1 MTRRQPVATT
11 ALPRSRGRALVALVG
26 HLGLG
31 IAASWAALAVAYAPF
46 GPSTAT
52 WSAAAA
58 LMVMAL
64 AARVTRG
71 GDRSRLIRAIRTV
84 PFIAIGAVATWF
96 WLVPAPATA
105 DWRPECAGT
114 ARVSIDGDRA
124 TVQDVRA
131 FRYRSSDTDFEARWE
146 TRSYDLA
153 ALDRVDVFFSHW
165 GPRLIC
171 HTFLGFG
178 FALPDGRREHVCVSI
193 EARKR
198 AGQEYSALGGLFRQ
212 FTLQYVWADE
222 TDVVRVRTDFRG
234 ETVRRYR
241 LRLDPP
247 EVRRLFERY
256 ARETERLAAKP
267 RWYNAVTQSCG
278 VDMLR
283 TALGGRMGP
292 IPTPRDLLN
301 GLWEEDACAEGR
313 TEPRMAL
320 EATLEAADITSD
332 ARAAG
337 TAGSEAFG
345 AAIRAREVSLGAP
358 RIADG
363 LRSSG
368 S

>member
-1 MTRRQPVATT
+1 MA
-11 ALPRSRGRALVALVG
+11 AALVAGSFLSGAVRTTRRPW
-26 HLGLG
+26 
-31 IAASWAALAVAYAPF
+31 AS
-46 GPSTAT
+46 
-52 WSAAAA
+52 
-58 LMVMAL
+58 L
-64 AARVTRG
+64 AAR
-71 GDRSRLIRAIRTV
+71 AF
-84 PFIAIGAVATWF
+84 PFIASLGVLTWF
-96 WLVPAPATA
+96 WLVPAPASA

-114 ARVSIDGDRA
+114 ARVVLEHDRA
-124 TVQDVRA
+124 TVRDVRA
-131 FRYRSSDTDFEARWE
+131 FRYRSSDMDAEPRWE
-146 TRSYDLA
+146 TRTYDLA

-165 GPRLIC
+165 GPKFIC
-171 HTFLGFG
+171 HTFLSFG

-198 AGQEYSALGGLFRQ
+198 SGQEYSAIGGMFRQ

-256 ARETERLAAKP
+256 AHETERLAAEP

-283 TALGGRMGP
+283 TALGGRMGL
-292 IPTPRDLLN
+292 IPSPRDLLN
-301 GLWEEDACAEGR
+301 GLWEEDACLEGR

-320 EATLEAADITSD
+320 DATLEAADITAD

-337 TAGSEAFG
+337 AAGSEAFG
-345 AAIRAREVSLGAP
+345 AAIRARDVSLGAP

>member
-1 MTRRQPVATT
+1 MALVPAIAKPSRPTWWTRTSGALPFVAT
-11 ALPRSRGRALVALVG
+11 
-26 HLGLG
+26 
-31 IAASWAALAVAYAPF
+31 LAVAA
-46 GPSTAT
+46 
-52 WSAAAA
+52 
-58 LMVMAL
+58 
-64 AARVTRG
+64 
-71 GDRSRLIRAIRTV
+71 
-84 PFIAIGAVATWF
+84 WF

-105 DWRPECAGT
+105 DWRPECSGT
-114 ARVSIDGDRA
+114 ARVEIDGDRA
-124 TVQDVRA
+124 TVRDVRA
-131 FRYRSSDTDFEARWE
+131 FRYRSSDADFEPRWE
-146 TRSYDLA
+146 TRTYDLA
-153 ALDRVDVFFSHW
+153 TLDRVDVFFSHW
-165 GPRLIC
+165 GPKFIC
-171 HTFLGFG
+171 HTFVSFG
-178 FALPDGRREHVCVSI
+178 FALPDGRREQVCVSI

-198 AGQEYSALGGLFRQ
+198 TGQEYSALGGMFRQ

-241 LRLDPP
+241 LRLEPP

-256 ARETERLAAKP
+256 AKETERLAVRP

-283 TALGGRMGP
+283 TALGGRMGAVP
-292 IPTPRDLLN
+292 APRDLLN
-301 GLWEEDACAEGR
+301 GLWEEEACLEGR
-313 TEPRMAL
+313 TEPRMPL
-320 EATLEAADITSD
+320 EATLKAADVTAD

-345 AAIRAREVSLGAP
+345 AAIRARDVSMGAP

>member
-1 MTRRQPVATT
+1 MQLTR
-11 ALPRSRGRALVALVG
+11 
-26 HLGLG
+26 G
-31 IAASWAALAVAYAPF
+31 IAVGWATLAVAFAPS
-46 GPSTAT
+46 GPSITT
-52 WSAAAA
+52 WVLAGS
-58 LMVMAL
+58 L
-64 AARVTRG
+64 AAISLLTHVGRSTRPPWTA
-71 GDRSRLIRAIRTV
+71 RALGAF
-84 PFIAIGAVATWF
+84 PFIAALAVATWF

-114 ARVSIDGDRA
+114 ARVAIDHDHA
-124 TVQDVRA
+124 TVRDVRA
-131 FRYRSSDTDFEARWE
+131 FRYRSSDTDFEPRWE
-146 TRSYDLA
+146 TRSYDLS

-165 GPRLIC
+165 GPKFIC
-171 HTFLGFG
+171 HTFLSFG

-198 AGQEYSALGGLFRQ
+198 SGQEYSALGGMFRQ

-256 ARETERLAAKP
+256 AHETERLAAEP

-283 TALGGRMGP
+283 TALGGRMGL
-292 IPTPRDLLN
+292 IPSPRDLLN
-301 GLWEEDACAEGR
+301 GLWEEDACLEGR

-320 EATLEAADITSD
+320 DATLEAADITAD

-337 TAGSEAFG
+337 PAGSEAFG
-345 AAIRAREVSLGAP
+345 AAIRARDVSLGAP

-363 LRSSG
+363 LRSG
-368 S
+368 GR

>member
-1 MTRRQPVATT
+1 MDQRQLAGGTAHSPVPRRPLAAW
-11 ALPRSRGRALVALVG
+11 ALGAV
-26 HLGLG
+26 LG
-31 IAASWAALAVAYAPF
+31 IALAWAALAIAYAPS
-46 GPSTAT
+46 GPSVAT
-52 WSAAAA
+52 WTVAGAVTAAA
-58 LMVMAL
+58 LFARF
-64 AARVTRG
+64 ARPARGTWFARVTG
-71 GDRSRLIRAIRTV
+71 ALPFMV
-84 PFIAIGAVATWF
+84 PLAVVTWF
-96 WLVPAPATA
+96 WLVPAPASA

-124 TVQDVRA
+124 TVRDVRA
-131 FRYRSSDTDFEARWE
+131 FRYRSSDTDFEPRWE
-146 TRSYDLA
+146 TRSYDLT
-153 ALDRVDVFFSHW
+153 ALDGVDVFFSHW
-165 GPRLIC
+165 GPKFIC
-171 HTFLGFG
+171 HTFLSFG
-178 FALPDGRREHVCVSI
+178 FALPDGRHEHVCVSI

-198 AGQEYSALGGLFRQ
+198 TGQEYSALGGMFRQ

-256 ARETERLAAKP
+256 ARETERLAAQP

-292 IPTPRDLLN
+292 VPTPSDLLN

-313 TEPRMAL
+313 TEPRMTL
-320 EATLEAADITSD
+320 DATLEAADITSD

-345 AAIRAREVSLGAP
+345 AAIRARNVSLGAP

>member
-1 MTRRQPVATT
+1 MAHGF
-11 ALPRSRGRALVALVG
+11 AVG
-26 HLGLG
+26 
-31 IAASWAALAVAYAPF
+31 WAALAVAFAPS
-46 GPSTAT
+46 GPSLTTWVIAGSLVMLSLLTQAIRSTRSPWAARMLNAFPFTAT
-52 WSAAAA
+52 
-58 LMVMAL
+58 L
-64 AARVTRG
+64 
-71 GDRSRLIRAIRTV
+71 
-84 PFIAIGAVATWF
+84 AVATWF
-96 WLVPAPATA
+96 WLVPVPATA

-114 ARVSIDGDRA
+114 ARVAIDHDRA
-124 TVQDVRA
+124 TVRDVRA
-131 FRYRSSDTDFEARWE
+131 FRYRSSDSDFESRWE
-146 TRSYDLA
+146 TRSYDLS

-165 GPRLIC
+165 GPKFIC
-171 HTFLGFG
+171 HTFLSFG
-178 FALPDGRREHVCVSI
+178 FARPDGRREHVCVSI

-198 AGQEYSALGGLFRQ
+198 SGQEYSALGGMFRQ

-256 ARETERLAAKP
+256 AHETERLAAEP

-283 TALGGRMGP
+283 TALGGRMGL
-292 IPTPRDLLN
+292 IPSPRDLLN
-301 GLWEEDACAEGR
+301 GLWEEDACLEGR

-320 EATLEAADITSD
+320 DATLEAADITAD
-332 ARAAG
+332 AQAAG
-337 TAGSEAFG
+337 AAGSEAFG
-345 AAIRAREVSLGAP
+345 AAIRARDVSLGAP

>member
-1 MTRRQPVATT
+1 MSRRQPVATA
-11 ALPRSRGRALVALVG
+11 ALPSALGRTLVG
-26 HLGLG
+26 LVVRITLGFLVL
-31 IAASWAALAVAYAPF
+31 WAALALAYAPF
-46 GPSTAT
+46 GPSGFT
-52 WSAAAA
+52 WSAAA
-58 LMVMAL
+58 LLAL
-64 AARVTRG
+64 ASLGSMVARRGERTR
-71 GDRSRLIRAIRTV
+71 SVQALRAL
-84 PFIAIGAVATWF
+84 PFISVCAVGTWF
-96 WLVPAPATA
+96 WLVPAPATS

-114 ARVSIDGDRA
+114 ARVSIEGDRA
-124 TVQDVRA
+124 TVRDVRA
-131 FRYRSSDTDFEARWE
+131 FRYRTSDADFEPRWE
-146 TRSYDLA
+146 TRSYELA
-153 ALDRVDVFFSHW
+153 SLDRVDVFFSHW
-165 GPRLIC
+165 GPKFIC
-171 HTFLGFG
+171 HTFLSFG

-198 AGQEYSALGGLFRQ
+198 TGQEYSALGGMFRQ

-256 ARETERLAAKP
+256 ARETERLAAEP

-283 TALGGRMGP
+283 TARGGRMGL
-292 IPTPRDLLN
+292 IPTPSELLN
-301 GLWEEDACAEGR
+301 GLWERDACAQGR
-313 TEPRMAL
+313 TEPRMTL
-320 EATLEAADITSD
+320 EATLKDADVTSD

-337 TAGSEAFG
+337 TADAEAFG
-345 AAIRAREVSLGAP
+345 EAIRTRDVSLGTP

>member
-1 MTRRQPVATT
+1 MV
-11 ALPRSRGRALVALVG
+11 LIG

-31 IAASWAALAVAYAPF
+31 IAACWAALAVAYAPS
-46 GPSTAT
+46 GPSGVT
-52 WSAAAA
+52 WSAAAV
-58 LMVMAL
+58 LVTMAFVSR
-64 AARVTRG
+64 ATRKG
-71 GDRSRLIRAIRTV
+71 RRSRLVRAARTA

-124 TVQDVRA
+124 TVRDVRA
-131 FRYRSSDTDFEARWE
+131 FRYRSSDTDFEPRWE

-171 HTFLGFG
+171 HTFLSFG

-198 AGQEYSALGGLFRQ
+198 AGQEYSALGGMFRQ

-222 TDVVRVRTDFRG
+222 TDVVRVRTDLRG

-256 ARETERLAAKP
+256 ARETERLAAQP

>member
-1 MTRRQPVATT
+1 M
-11 ALPRSRGRALVALVG
+11 
-26 HLGLG
+26 
-31 IAASWAALAVAYAPF
+31 
-46 GPSTAT
+46 
-52 WSAAAA
+52 
-58 LMVMAL
+58 
-64 AARVTRG
+64 
-71 GDRSRLIRAIRTV
+71 
-84 PFIAIGAVATWF
+84 ATWF

-114 ARVSIDGDRA
+114 ARVSIDGLRA
-124 TVQDVRA
+124 TVRDVRA
-131 FRYRSSDTDFEARWE
+131 FRYRSSDTDFEPRWE

-153 ALDRVDVFFSHW
+153 ALDGVDVFFSHW
-165 GPRLIC
+165 GPKFIC
-171 HTFLGFG
+171 HTFLSFG

-198 AGQEYSALGGLFRQ
+198 TGQDYSALGGMFRQ

-256 ARETERLAAKP
+256 ARETERLAAQP

-320 EATLEAADITSD
+320 DATLEAADITSD

-345 AAIRAREVSLGAP
+345 AAIRARDVSLGAP

-363 LRSSG
+363 LRSSE